1 MIHSDRRP
9 PGGAA
14 YPPSCK
20 QLARSWAGWMPLT
33 RSRPPGR
40 RRNTARPLL
49 RFASGLRRPSART
62 GPNWTRARARPQ
74 QKISGHLRSEQATRH
89 RHTPSRAAASSN
101 QGPREAPDRCTVP
114 RGPPHLQ
121 NGPVCTRAAIRAEPA
136 RAEGHLR
143 SVTIAGRGRR
153 AVPADLRDRR
163 LNAANQPGHADQV
176 DLCADVVRICR
187 ICATPRDAVYAVATT
202 SQMSAPERTRR

>member
-1 MIHSDRRP
+1 VDAADAQPPARP
-9 PGGAA
+9 PPQYLRDRCSG
-14 YPPSCK
+14 
-20 QLARSWAGWMPLT
+20 
-33 RSRPPGR
+33 SRPACGDLSSNRAERDPRPGE
-40 RRNTARPLL
+40 
-49 RFASGLRRPSART
+49 
-62 GPNWTRARARPQ
+62 PQ

-136 RAEGHLR
+136 RAEGHLH